1 MQPILPNKIFFFA
14 TKFWFSF
21 FFLASRH
28 FCDWWIIQQRKTHRP
43 NSRQESLIKCICDWK
58 QVFFFLL
65 NFLNIFSFYE
75 FVYITQLI
83 VYKFFSDMEELL
95 ADHQVHRAV
104 NTPVE
109 LLDLQLL
116 VPQDV
121 INEIFLLFL
130 PISSRIQDR
139 KMKFLRLLQQKSKF
153 NAAI

>member
-1 MQPILPNKIFFFA
+1 MIGESYNRGKPTGQTQGRKASSNVFVIG
-14 TKFWFSF
+14 SRYF
-21 FFLASRH
+21 FFL
-28 FCDWWIIQQRKTHRP
+28 K
-43 NSRQESLIKCICDWK
+43 
-58 QVFFFLL
+58 FF
-65 NFLNIFSFYE
+65 NIFSFYE
-75 FVYITQLI
+75 FVYMTQLI
-83 VYKFFSDMEELL
+83 VYNFFPDMVELL
-95 ADHQVHRAV
+95 ADLQVHQAV

-109 LLDLQLL
+109 PLDQQLL

>member
-1 MQPILPNKIFFFA
+1 MNHITEENPQAKLKAEKPPQMYLSLEAGIFFF
-14 TKFWFSF
+14 
-21 FFLASRH
+21 FFL
-28 FCDWWIIQQRKTHRP
+28 K
-43 NSRQESLIKCICDWK
+43 
-58 QVFFFLL
+58 FF
-65 NFLNIFSFYE
+65 NIFSFYE
-75 FVYITQLI
+75 FVYMTQLI
-83 VYKFFSDMEELL
+83 VYNFFSDMVELL

>member
-1 MQPILPNKIFFFA
+1 MIGESYNRGKPTGQTQGRK
-14 TKFWFSF
+14 
-21 FFLASRH
+21 ASSNV
-28 FCDWWIIQQRKTHRP
+28 FVIG
-43 NSRQESLIKCICDWK
+43 SRY
-58 QVFFFLL
+58 FFFLL

-83 VYKFFSDMEELL
+83 IYNFFSDMVELL

-116 VPQDV
+116 ELQDV
-121 INEIFLLFL
+121 INEIFPLFL